1 MGFFRKSSLF
11 HQSIPLKQTV
21 KKLYQTKALIKFYRS
36 KEFKILIKKMSL
48 YGLYADY
55 RVVYK
60 KYPVTEEELS
70 AIEKF
75 ILKNVTHQVT
85 LDTITLTLW
94 VLKQHYVD
102 GKLGLGPL
110 LLYSVC
116 CYNHCCCH

>member
-1 MGFFRKSSLF
+1 MGFFRKCSLF

-75 ILKNVTHQVT
+75 I
-85 LDTITLTLW
+85 
-94 VLKQHYVD
+94 
-102 GKLGLGPL
+102 
-110 LLYSVC
+110 
-116 CYNHCCCH
+116 